1 MPIYYVQWDVEPTHT
16 PQNPK
21 ERLDSWIMMTQWII
35 ADISA
40 GIMTSWGRCS
50 GETCGY
56 AIPSDVTPQELDD
69 ALMKY
74 TPAIKFTNRTVLSA
88 KENLATLNKH
98 AQKLPP

>member
-56 AIPSDVTPQELDD
+56 AITSDVTPQELD
-69 ALMKY
+69 
-74 TPAIKFTNRTVLSA
+74 
-88 KENLATLNKH
+88 E
-98 AQKLPP
+98 LPQGLLERIRLYRDVKKGIETGAGWRA